1 LESAYKVGLRE
12 GKGGL
17 VGMVEI
23 FVGVDVSK
31 ERLDV
36 GVWPEGV
43 GVSSFWV
50 RNDEGG
56 IRELVGR
63 LLELRPCLVVMEASG
78 GYEGEVALGLK
89 DAGLRVC
96 VMNARKVRDFAR
108 ASGVLAKTDRVDA
121 RVLAMYGWALRPE
134 PRDLG
139 DEETRRLRA
148 LVVRRRQV
156 VEMLMGE
163 RNRLCRA
170 SYGVRGNIERVIGAL
185 EEALEEIEGEI
196 RGLLEGNPTWR
207 EKWELLV
214 SVPGVGFAVASVLLG
229 CLRELGSLSRRKIAS
244 LVGVAPFSRD
254 SGQRRGKR
262 SVWGGRSYVR
272 STLYMATRVA
282 VVHNPVIKAFYE
294 RLIQQGKPRKVAI
307 TACMRKLLTILNA
320 IVRTGKPWN
329 PKLAT
334 NP

>member
-1 LESAYKVGLRE
+1 VQGFL
-12 GKGGL
+12 
-17 VGMVEI
+17 
-23 FVGVDVSK
+23 
-31 ERLDV
+31 
-36 GVWPEGV
+36 W
-43 GVSSFWV
+43 
-50 RNDEGG
+50 
-56 IRELVGR
+56 
-63 LLELRPCLVVMEASG
+63 
-78 GYEGEVALGLK
+78 
-89 DAGLRVC
+89 
-96 VMNARKVRDFAR
+96 
-108 ASGVLAKTDRVDA
+108 
-121 RVLAMYGWALRPE
+121 
-134 PRDLG
+134 
-139 DEETRRLRA
+139 
-148 LVVRRRQV
+148 
-156 VEMLMGE
+156 
-163 RNRLCRA
+163 
-170 SYGVRGNIERVIGAL
+170 VRGNIERVIGAL

-196 RGLLEGNPTWR
+196 RGLLEGNPNWR

-329 PKLAT
+329 PKLAI

>member
-1 LESAYKVGLRE
+1 
-12 GKGGL
+12 
-17 VGMVEI
+17 
-23 FVGVDVSK
+23 
-31 ERLDV
+31 
-36 GVWPEGV
+36 
-43 GVSSFWV
+43 
-50 RNDEGG
+50 
-56 IRELVGR
+56 
-63 LLELRPCLVVMEASG
+63 
-78 GYEGEVALGLK
+78 
-89 DAGLRVC
+89 
-96 VMNARKVRDFAR
+96 
-108 ASGVLAKTDRVDA
+108 
-121 RVLAMYGWALRPE
+121 
-134 PRDLG
+134 
-139 DEETRRLRA
+139 
-148 LVVRRRQV
+148 
-156 VEMLMGE
+156 
-163 RNRLCRA
+163 
-170 SYGVRGNIERVIGAL
+170 
-185 EEALEEIEGEI
+185 
-196 RGLLEGNPTWR
+196 
-207 EKWELLV
+207 V

-329 PKLAT
+329 PKLAI

>member
-1 LESAYKVGLRE
+1 
-12 GKGGL
+12 
-17 VGMVEI
+17 
-23 FVGVDVSK
+23 
-31 ERLDV
+31 
-36 GVWPEGV
+36 
-43 GVSSFWV
+43 
-50 RNDEGG
+50 
-56 IRELVGR
+56 
-63 LLELRPCLVVMEASG
+63 
-78 GYEGEVALGLK
+78 
-89 DAGLRVC
+89 
-96 VMNARKVRDFAR
+96 
-108 ASGVLAKTDRVDA
+108 
-121 RVLAMYGWALRPE
+121 
-134 PRDLG
+134 
-139 DEETRRLRA
+139 
-148 LVVRRRQV
+148 
-156 VEMLMGE
+156 
-163 RNRLCRA
+163 
-170 SYGVRGNIERVIGAL
+170 
-185 EEALEEIEGEI
+185 
-196 RGLLEGNPTWR
+196 
-207 EKWELLV
+207 LV

-329 PKLAT
+329 PELAI

>member
-1 LESAYKVGLRE
+1 
-12 GKGGL
+12 
-17 VGMVEI
+17 
-23 FVGVDVSK
+23 
-31 ERLDV
+31 
-36 GVWPEGV
+36 
-43 GVSSFWV
+43 
-50 RNDEGG
+50 
-56 IRELVGR
+56 
-63 LLELRPCLVVMEASG
+63 
-78 GYEGEVALGLK
+78 
-89 DAGLRVC
+89 
-96 VMNARKVRDFAR
+96 
-108 ASGVLAKTDRVDA
+108 
-121 RVLAMYGWALRPE
+121 
-134 PRDLG
+134 
-139 DEETRRLRA
+139 
-148 LVVRRRQV
+148 
-156 VEMLMGE
+156 
-163 RNRLCRA
+163 
-170 SYGVRGNIERVIGAL
+170 
-185 EEALEEIEGEI
+185 
-196 RGLLEGNPTWR
+196 
-207 EKWELLV
+207 LV

-254 SGQRRGKR
+254 SGQRRGKS